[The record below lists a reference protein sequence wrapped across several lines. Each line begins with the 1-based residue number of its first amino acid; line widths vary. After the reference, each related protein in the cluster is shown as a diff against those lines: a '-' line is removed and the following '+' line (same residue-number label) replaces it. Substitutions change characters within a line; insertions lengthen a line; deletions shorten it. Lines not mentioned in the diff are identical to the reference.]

1 MNDLCACP
9 QCDALHRRPAL
20 RRGEKALCVRC
31 GSVLVRRHRL
41 APQQV
46 LALVVAALIVFV
58 VANAFPIVDLQ
69 VQGLRSGATLFGS
82 VVALWSEGRQLM
94 AVLVCATTQVFPLV
108 DLLCLLALLT
118 AADRPGRRPAWFAPL
133 LRFLQEL
140 RPWGMIEVF
149 MLGVVV
155 SLVKLSGMA
164 AILPGLALWAFAAL
178 TVLMAAILSF
188 HPRQLWSEPFHD

>member
-20 RRGEKALCVRC
+20 RCGEKALCVRC

-41 APQQV
+41 APEQV

-58 VANAFPIVDLQ
+58 VANAFPIVNLQ
-69 VQGLRSGATLFGS
+69 VQGLHSGATLFGS
-82 VVALWSEGRQLM
+82 VAALWSEGRQLM

-118 AADRPGRRPAWFAPL
+118 AAGRAGRRPAWFAPL

-140 RPWGMIEVF
+140 RPWGMVEVF